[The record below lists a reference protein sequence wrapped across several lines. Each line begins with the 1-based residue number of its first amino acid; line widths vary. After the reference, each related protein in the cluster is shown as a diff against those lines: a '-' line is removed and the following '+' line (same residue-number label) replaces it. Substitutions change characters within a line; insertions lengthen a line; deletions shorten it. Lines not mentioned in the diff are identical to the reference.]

1 MIDKKIEQKKI
12 HKSLFILPSFFTLLN
27 MIMGY
32 YAIIAALD
40 SKWIV
45 SAVVITIAVLM
56 DGLDG
61 RIARFTNTT
70 TEFGLNFDSIV
81 DVISFGVAPA
91 VVAYLYCLRNLTDF
105 KHLGW
110 LLSFIFVAAGA
121 IRLARFNVY
130 ARTDMPNTYFIGLPI
145 PGAAGLLSTII
156 WIYERFLTNII
167 IAQNYKNRIFVI
179 TVLILSVLMISKV
192 RYYSFKKVKI
202 LYKKPIFLIIT
213 IFIVLYL
220 LFVYPSILLFSIGF
234 LYVISGPIRTIF
246 SYQDILIEKI
256 LFFNM

>member
-246 SYQDILIEKI
+246 SLSRY
-256 LFFNM
+256 FNRKNFIF